1 MKLFAQIVNGLK
13 SLTVFKKKLHL
24 RYLTW
29 FRLRLCRS
37 SQCVTGWPLKV
48 LYQKSSFEKWLF
60 YKVARWSCGK
70 IFRKLPLSIS
80 FLLKLQGTSLQVYQQ
95 FLEHFLEHLPTAAIY
110 RILQTHTSISYQRV
124 DFCANKSPS
133 CSKNCLFFSRS
144 AAPFWLCSSGM
155 VFTRSC
161 CLFCASSR
169 AFM

>member
-95 FLEHFLEHLPTAAIY
+95 FF
-110 RILQTHTSISYQRV
+110 
-124 DFCANKSPS
+124 
-133 CSKNCLFFSRS
+133 
-144 AAPFWLCSSGM
+144 
-155 VFTRSC
+155 
-161 CLFCASSR
+161 R
-169 AFM
+169 AFFRAPSNGCYIPYLANAYQHIISKSLFLCK